1 MGRKPIRDLNLAIG
15 ERFQANEK
23 ESKYKDQFRFVY
35 SKRMGGR
42 LVCEVEDGKVFF
54 KRVA

>member
-23 ESKYKDQFRFVY
+23 ESRYKDQFRFVY

-42 LVCEVEDGKVFF
+42 LVCEVEDGKVYF